1 MATNDPL
8 EPGVCI
14 ECIILT
20 CDKKSRLDWS
30 NYDNNSNSNS
40 CHLVFSVGRAFRQSG
55 LFAACKLQRLRLLSF
70 VSIFAN
76 STEEGMTVD
85 TNSFLLTYLTRRS
98 SKK

>member
-1 MATNDPL
+1 MRC
-8 EPGVCI
+8 G
-14 ECIILT
+14 
-20 CDKKSRLDWS
+20 KKSLLDLS

-55 LFAACKLQRLRLLSF
+55 FFAGYKLQCLRLLSF

-85 TNSFLLTYLTRRS
+85 TNSLTYLSRRS
-98 SKK
+98 SKN